1 MADAALAAAPPSAPA
16 AARRKPLFGSRR
28 ALERALPWMIV
39 IGLFAVWEASVWLFS
54 IPVFVLPAP
63 SVIFEAMWQ
72 WRGPILENSWQTLFT
87 TTVGFAIAIAFG
99 LVTGVLIGSSTLIYN
114 GFYPVLIGFN
124 SIPKVAVVPILVI
137 WFGIG
142 TVPAIITAFLIS
154 FFPIL
159 VNVATGVAT
168 VEPELR
174 DVMRA
179 LGASNRD
186 IMVKVGLP
194 RAMPYFFASLKIAI
208 TVAFVGSIIA
218 ETVAAN
224 KGIGHLMMV
233 ASSRFEV
240 PLVFAGLL
248 VTAVMGVL
256 MYVVATY
263 VERRMTGWATRG
275 MAGGASAVP
284 N

>member
-1 MADAALAAAPPSAPA
+1 MAIAETAAPATKA
-16 AARRKPLFGSRR
+16 SRR
-28 ALERALPWMIV
+28 RRPLLATRRNFERALPWLIV
-39 IGLFAVWEASVWLFS
+39 IGLFAVWEAAVRLFA
-54 IPVFVLPAP
+54 IPQFVLPAP
-63 SVIFEAMWQ
+63 SVIFEAMVRWQ
-72 WRGPILENSWQTLFT
+72 TPILDNAWQTLFT
-87 TTVGFAIAIAFG
+87 TVVGFGIAIVFG
-99 LVTGVLIGSSTLIYN
+99 LVTGVLIGSSTLVYN

-159 VNVATGVAT
+159 VNVATGIAT

-186 IMVKVGLP
+186 MIMKVGLP
-194 RAMPYFFASLKIAI
+194 RAMPYFFASLKISI

-218 ETVAAN
+218 ETVASN

-240 PLVFAGLL
+240 PLVFAGLI
-248 VTAVMGVL
+248 VTAIMGVL
-256 MYVVATY
+256 MYVVANL
-263 VERRMTGWATRG
+263 VEQRMTGWATRG
-275 MAGGASAVP
+275 MQGGASAPGV
-284 N
+284 

>member
-1 MADAALAAAPPSAPA
+1 MAVTEAPA
-16 AARRKPLFGSRR
+16 GAATAPRPRAPLMSRR
-28 ALERALPWMIV
+28 TLERALPWIIV
-39 IGLFAVWEASVWLFS
+39 IGLFVVWEASVHLFS
-54 IPVFVLPAP
+54 IPRFVLPAP

-72 WRGPILENSWQTLFT
+72 WRTPILDNAGQTLFT
-87 TTVGFAIAIAFG
+87 TVVGFGFAIVFG
-99 LVTGVLIGSSTLIYN
+99 LATGVAIGSSTLVYN

-159 VNVATGVAT
+159 VNVATGIAT

-179 LGASNRD
+179 LGAKNRD
-186 IMVKVGLP
+186 IIMKVGLP

-224 KGIGHLMMV
+224 KGIGHLMVV

-256 MYVVATY
+256 MYAVANV

-275 MAGGASAVP
+275 MAGGPTASP
-284 N
+284 G